1 MATEKSSR
9 EQNASQAG
17 RESYL
22 TRDFV
27 FICLSGLCFVLC
39 HYMVNPALPLYLV
52 QMGGTQGQ
60 VGTVLA
66 IRPLAALITRPLG
79 GMLVDKGFLGT
90 LLAFAGLN
98 SVVSAVS
105 YALAPVVWLV
115 GAIEAFKGVGITCYT
130 TASSTAVADL
140 APPSRR
146 GEAVG
151 VYSVLT
157 PVAMAFGPA
166 IGALVL
172 ARRGFASLFF
182 SSAILGLLSLVLAIQ
197 TRLPKTGRAAT
208 TTLKLVN
215 RDALLPAGALACTAF
230 AMAPLWA
237 FIPLYAAQRQM
248 GDLGPF
254 YTVYAIAMI
263 LIRLVSGRLS
273 DIHGRVVVF
282 VPGALAIALSNIYL
296 STDPSYLGLITAG
309 ALLGGG
315 LGVAQPALLT
325 SAIDRARIE
334 ERGSAMS
341 TAWAALDTGLTLGTL
356 ADGLILDRG
365 GFAVMFGANAAIALL
380 GVTGFLV
387 LDRRKIEGVDRL

>member
-1 MATEKSSR
+1 MATRNSSR
-9 EQNASQAG
+9 EQNARQAG
-17 RESYL
+17 REAYL
-22 TRDFV
+22 TRDFL

-60 VGTVLA
+60 VGMVLA

-79 GMLVDKGFLGT
+79 GMLVDKGFLGS

-105 YALAPVVWLV
+105 YVFVPAVWLV
-115 GAIEAFKGVGITCYT
+115 GAIEAFKGVGVTCYT

-140 APPSRR
+140 APPGRR

-151 VYSVLT
+151 AYSVLT

-166 IGALVL
+166 IGVLVL
-172 ARRGFASLFF
+172 ARTSFATLFF
-182 SSAILGLLSLVLAIQ
+182 SSAVLGVLSLVLAIQ
-197 TRLPKTGRAAT
+197 TRWPRTQRST
-208 TTLKLVN
+208 STTLKLVN
-215 RDALLPAGALACTAF
+215 GDALLPAGALACTAF

-237 FIPLYAAQRQM
+237 FIPLYATQHEM

-254 YTVYAIAMI
+254 YTVYAVVMI

-282 VPGALAIALSNIYL
+282 VPGAFAIALSNIYL
-296 STDPSYLGLITAG
+296 STDPGYLGLIAAG

-325 SAIDRARIE
+325 LAIDRARIE

-341 TAWAALDTGLTLGTL
+341 TAWAALDAGLTLGTL
-356 ADGLILDRG
+356 ANGLILDWG
-365 GFAVMFGANAAIALL
+365 GFAVMFGSNAAVALL
-380 GVTGFLV
+380 GVTGFLL
-387 LDRRKIEGVDRL
+387 LDQRNRS